1 MIHLNFYRA
10 WYIVGFARKSIGS
23 LGFCWAIHNFGIW
36 VCPATCHRRKKHITV
51 NWQKS
56 DRPLALKNG
65 IPRMVIPWWQDMAHH
80 KPRSHVIQLFHTW
93 PYHQVVMLC
102 HVCEGSIVMLCHHV
116 MPSIYV
122 NSHHTIKWPSM
133 CHSTSRDCASCDI
146 ATSWSQVATKLWTK
160 PPRPPQMFIISRL
173 VLNSFGL
180 FWNGSELMIYCN
192 VFQNIFSVY
201 NIYIYTYI

>member
-1 MIHLNFYRA
+1 
-10 WYIVGFARKSIGS
+10 
-23 LGFCWAIHNFGIW
+23 
-36 VCPATCHRRKKHITV
+36 
-51 NWQKS
+51 
-56 DRPLALKNG
+56 
-65 IPRMVIPWWQDMAHH
+65 
-80 KPRSHVIQLFHTW
+80 
-93 PYHQVVMLC
+93 
-102 HVCEGSIVMLCHHV
+102 
-116 MPSIYV
+116 MPSCYAIYV

-201 NIYIYTYI
+201 NIYIYTYIYNMRNSYRISACPGRRCWKRCSTTRRAATVMHPIEYLSDIDAVKNLPGVGRWSPVTSHC